1 MKTGYTISR
10 ASRKYPTFKILK
22 GVNDMANMIVDNAKV
37 MSKGQITN
45 LTWCNFVYDRSAV
58 KMM

>member
-1 MKTGYTISR
+1 MKIGYTISR

-37 MSKGQITN
+37 MSKGQIKGTD
-45 LTWCNFVYDRSAV
+45 FVLLG
-58 KMM
+58 KGKLKF

>member
-22 GVNDMANMIVDNAKV
+22 GVNDMANMIVDNAKGTDFV
-37 MSKGQITN
+37 LLGKGK
-45 LTWCNFVYDRSAV
+45 LKF
-58 KMM
+58 